1 MSESTLIMRDI
12 SLQRRIRLQRYE
24 FYLIYTNKKCKFKE
38 KDLFPEKMYRI
49 CGYLFAFHRDSTGTF
64 WYVQYFGL

>member
-24 FYLIYTNKKCKFKE
+24 FYLIYTNKKCRFFK
-38 KDLFPEKMYRI
+38 KDLFPEKLYR
-49 CGYLFAFHRDSTGTF
+49 D
-64 WYVQYFGL
+64 FGHHGQVVRRLEQVHSSSIQP